1 MCLLQKF
8 WKVNNSTQKKKKSL
22 LYLFGL
28 DVTASDRH
36 PRITGLN
43 KTSSFCI
50 RLHEVP
56 MSRLV
61 WEFCFTEAS
70 GVKVLLLTAP
80 CSAIPASSEWP
91 ASLSSKLV
99 DKEKGIKKPR
109 THASYFLGKVLE
121 AATQHFHTISLVRM
135 QSHGHIYPLGR
146 LRNVFILGG
155 YVSS

>member
-1 MCLLQKF
+1 M
-8 WKVNNSTQKKKKSL
+8 
-22 LYLFGL
+22 
-28 DVTASDRH
+28 TASDRN

-61 WEFCFTEAS
+61 WEFCFREAS

-109 THASYFLGKVLE
+109 THASYFLGKVLRSSNTTLSHHLIGKNVVTWPHLPTGKTEKCLYSGWLCVQLKLYYYRRVTLE
-121 AATQHFHTISLVRM
+121 AIRGL
-135 QSHGHIYPLGR
+135 
-146 LRNVFILGG
+146 
-155 YVSS
+155 